1 MCGGF
6 SEFLVVEVLKA
17 QQFSSV
23 RLSRLRLYDGRGM
36 CIRLYDGSGTEA
48 TRVNAEAAT
57 FRQERGEIFTDI
69 LASLEVEMFF
79 TWPLT

>member
-1 MCGGF
+1 M
-6 SEFLVVEVLKA
+6 
-17 QQFSSV
+17 SSV
-23 RLSRLRLYDGRGM
+23 RLSRL
-36 CIRLYDGSGTEA
+36 RLYDGSGTEA